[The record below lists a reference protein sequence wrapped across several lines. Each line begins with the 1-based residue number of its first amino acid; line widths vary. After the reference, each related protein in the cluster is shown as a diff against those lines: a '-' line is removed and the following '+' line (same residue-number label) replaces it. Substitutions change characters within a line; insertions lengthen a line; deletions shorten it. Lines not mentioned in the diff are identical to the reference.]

1 MSTLDEIRKS
11 DKPWPLAND
20 YCSGIIEKAGETE
33 ESYWRTCYRNVM
45 ALALMYVLQ
54 ANCYLPAEPTK
65 GSPKIDKMGRI
76 IRPGTDEAVLE
87 ETRTLLENPATLKVL
102 IDTAVTKDREDRRLL
117 YNAFCAWESMDVKE
131 QIAIGAATIMK
142 KAGVK

>member
-1 MSTLDEIRKS
+1 MSTLDEIRKTET
-11 DKPWPLAND
+11 PWPAVD
-20 YCSGIIEKAGETE
+20 EYCSGIMEKAGETQ
-33 ESYWRTCYRNVM
+33 ESFWRTCYRNVM
-45 ALALMYVLQ
+45 ALALMYVLR

-76 IRPGTDEAVLE
+76 IRPETDEAVLE
-87 ETRTLLENPATLKVL
+87 ETRILLQNPSTMEVL

-117 YNAFCAWESMDVKE
+117 YSAFCVWKNMDAKE
-131 QIAIGAATIMK
+131 QIAIGAATVMK